1 MSLINFLFP
10 HRDARARALGEA
22 GFLLETIEHVVVPM
36 FALDREGKVMI
47 WNPACE
53 RLTGLA
59 ASEVIGTRNHWKG
72 FYKAERP
79 CLADMVFPGRGAG
92 AAGLYATQDSSGN
105 ADGRLRAQNWCD
117 LPRGERR
124 YLTIDAGPIRNAK
137 GEIIAVVETLQ
148 DLTPHKRMEEDL
160 REAQEAV
167 EQAISQERE
176 IVARSIGEGLSRLA
190 RQDLTYRIASD
201 LPEAYLTLRENF
213 NLAAGELEAA
223 LLNVTEGA
231 SAIDRGAGEISA
243 AAENLSRRT
252 EMQAASLEESAAA
265 LEQITATVK
274 KSARGATAAREAVA
288 STSKDANKSAAIVR
302 QAIAVMDAI
311 SQSSDQMNRIISV
324 IDEIAFQTN
333 LLALNASVEAARAG
347 PAGRGFAVVAAEVR
361 ALSLRSA
368 AAAKEIKGLIS
379 SSNSQVK
386 AGVRIVGDTGQ
397 SLDRIVEEI
406 SRISAVVD
414 DFAAAAKE
422 ELAAL
427 EEVNVAIAQMD
438 QMTQENAA
446 MVEESTAASQT
457 LAAETARLTDLVQK
471 FAIARQAPVS
481 PVRGKPQHAISRSR
495 ARAA

>member
-10 HRDARARALGEA
+10 HRDARARALGDA

-36 FALDREGKVMI
+36 FALDRDGNVMI

-79 CLADMVFPGRGAG
+79 CLADMVYPGRGAG

-252 EMQAASLEESAAA
+252 EQQAASLEETAAA
-265 LEQITATVK
+265 LEEITATVRK
-274 KSARGATAAREAVA
+274 TADGAKQAREVVA
-288 STSKDANKSAAIVR
+288 RREVDAKQERPDRR
-302 QAIAVMDAI
+302 QADRRHGQDREVLEA
-311 SQSSDQMNRIISV
+311 DQPDHRRHRRDRV
-324 IDEIAFQTN
+324 PDQP
-333 LLALNASVEAARAG
+333 AR
-347 PAGRGFAVVAAEVR
+347 PERR
-361 ALSLRSA
+361 R
-368 AAAKEIKGLIS
+368 
-379 SSNSQVK
+379 
-386 AGVRIVGDTGQ
+386 
-397 SLDRIVEEI
+397 
-406 SRISAVVD
+406 
-414 DFAAAAKE
+414 
-422 ELAAL
+422 
-427 EEVNVAIAQMD
+427 
-438 QMTQENAA
+438 
-446 MVEESTAASQT
+446 
-457 LAAETARLTDLVQK
+457 
-471 FAIARQAPVS
+471 
-481 PVRGKPQHAISRSR
+481 RSR
-495 ARAA
+495 ARGRCGTRICRRRDRGARARAALRRCRQGDQDADLGSSSEQVEPA